1 MGGYIIRRLLV
12 MLPVLFLVSVIIFMI
27 IHLTPG
33 DPALMMLGEEA
44 NPQALAALRQEL
56 GLDQP
61 LPVQYAVWLGRV
73 LRGDLGRSIRT
84 NQPVTEAIGQRLP
97 PTVELTIAALI
108 VSLGIALPAG
118 IVSATRRG
126 SRADIAST
134 VGSLL
139 GVSMPNFFLAVLLIF
154 IFAYK
159 LRWFPPIGWTPPW
172 ENLGENLRGL
182 VLPAICLGAAA
193 AAVVARLT
201 RSSLLE
207 VLGQDYVRT
216 ARAKG
221 LGESKVIRQHALKN
235 ALIPV
240 VTIVGLQVGAL
251 LGGAIIIESLFSLPG
266 IGKLVV
272 DSIFQ
277 RDFPMVQGVVLFL
290 ALVFLGTSLVVDLLY
305 AYLDPRIHYG

>member
-1 MGGYIIRRLLV
+1 MGGYVIRRILV
-12 MLPVLFLVSVIIFMI
+12 MLPVLFLVSVIIFML

-97 PTVELTIAALI
+97 PTVELTLASLI

-126 SRADIAST
+126 SRADIVST

-172 ENLGENLRGL
+172 ENLAENLRGL

-221 LGESKVIRQHALKN
+221 LRESKVIQGHALKN

-240 VTIVGLQVGAL
+240 VTIVGLQVGTL

-277 RDFPMVQGVVLFL
+277 RDFPLVQGVVLFL
-290 ALVFLGTSLVVDLLY
+290 ALVFLGTSLLVDLLY

>member
-1 MGGYIIRRLLV
+1 MGGYVIRRLLV
-12 MLPVLFLVSVIIFMI
+12 MLPVLFLVSLIIFML

-61 LPVQYAVWLGRV
+61 LAVQYAVWLGRV

-84 NQPVTEAIGQRLP
+84 NQPVSEAIGQRLP
-97 PTVELTIAALI
+97 PTVELTLAALL
-108 VSLGIALPAG
+108 VSMSIALPAG
-118 IVSATRRG
+118 IISATRRG
-126 SRADIAST
+126 SRADIIST

-154 IFAYK
+154 VFAYK

-221 LGESKVIRQHALKN
+221 LTENTVIRRHALKN

-240 VTIVGLQVGAL
+240 VTIVGLQVGTL
-251 LGGAIIIESLFSLPG
+251 LGGAIIIETLFSLPG

-277 RDFPMVQGVVLFL
+277 RDFPLVQGVVLFL
-290 ALVFLGTSLVVDLLY
+290 ALVFLATSLVVDVLY